1 VAFPRET
8 VMRAVKAY
16 LEKQIATF
24 TVQGKQTKNLPY
36 DQWLN
41 VVKKEY
47 LMILKLKA
55 ELNINK

>member
-1 VAFPRET
+1 
-8 VMRAVKAY
+8 MRAVKAY